1 MRLDKFICQSTNL
14 TRTLAKRE
22 IARSNVKVDGEVVR
36 KADHKVTADMDVW
49 FSGKSLSQRPPR
61 YIMMHKP
68 LDVICSTVDEEH
80 PSVMNL
86 IEADKREELHIA
98 GRLDVDTTGLVLI
111 SDDGKWSHRVTS
123 PKRACNKRYRVQLA
137 EAIAPTAVADFEAGI
152 QLRSEDKPCLP
163 AKLEIL
169 SDKEVLLTIQE
180 GKYHQV
186 KRMFASQ
193 GNSVVGLHREQ
204 IGEIVLD
211 PTLELGEWRYLTD
224 AEAKSI

>member
-169 SDKEVLLTIQE
+169 SDQEVLLTIQE

-193 GNSVVGLHREQ
+193 GNCVVGLHREQ